1 MTDPVYNVC
10 GIRIIAMRDVDRR
23 IVYRMSLDIG
33 CLNRSGLDNN
43 NVTYRILKLTLLLS
57 SICFDIL
64 HIVIIA
70 INMYVISIDIIITS
84 IDNIVVSLNIVSI
97 TPTVMIIHNII
108 IIVCLLLLIFPLI
121 SCILIFTYLWLW

>member
-10 GIRIIAMRDVDRR
+10 GIRGIARRDVDRR
-23 IVYRMSLDIG
+23 IVYRMSLGIG

-43 NVTYRILKLTLLLS
+43 NVTYRILKLTLLLY

-97 TPTVMIIHNII
+97 TPTVMIIYNKI
-108 IIVCLLLLIFPLI
+108 IIVCLLLLFFPLI
-121 SCILIFTYLWLW
+121 SCILIFIYLWLW